1 VRQPSPC
8 NVAEMSGARQSEFSM
23 NRRTVNFRCPLG
35 LYEQLER
42 EALERKISVAEVIIE
57 RLTRKID

>member
-1 VRQPSPC
+1 
-8 NVAEMSGARQSEFSM
+8 MSEPRQSEFSM
-23 NRRTVNFRCPLG
+23 SRRTVTFRCPLG

-57 RLTRKID
+57 RLTRKEHGS